1 MNLRCFA
8 YRLLELYRF
17 SALGAKL
24 SYGGQRVQLKGQ
36 RTIIGTV
43 TRAPQNEY
51 DGDCTFDVLTD
62 DGQRWHMELTP
73 CQSLAMHVAARS
85 LQVGW
90 RVSIGGIERYDP
102 AHLGGPARQE
112 IHPVTRI
119 VRVL

>member
-1 MNLRCFA
+1 MNLKCWA
-8 YRLLELYRF
+8 YRALERYRF
-17 SALGAKL
+17 STLGAKL

-43 TRAPQNEY
+43 IRAPQNEY
-51 DGDCTFDVLTD
+51 DGDCTFDVLTET
-62 DGQRWHMELTP
+62 GTFHCELTP